1 MADHTPKTGSHFGT
15 HKRKRRGREVKQVAV
30 SSEGQ
35 ESWDW
40 DLVQGWR
47 TGSLGALGMAFHTQ
61 RALNETEERVLIGT
75 E

>member
-1 MADHTPKTGSHFGT
+1 MKQGS
-15 HKRKRRGREVKQVAV
+15 V
-30 SSEGQ
+30 SSEGR